1 MAERQIAL
9 EDLDEQCIGEFI
21 NALRS
26 SGHHWRGIRPAL
38 LLLLDQLR
46 LARVVPDVEAARG
59 ESPGA
64 SLLSRYED
72 YLRHERAL
80 AASTIT
86 GYLAL
91 VGPFVAERLEGPDAA
106 PASLT
111 ADDVRDFLSARTR
124 SISPRSAQLTGGALR
139 SFLRFLFLRGETPT
153 DLARAVPAV
162 RRGRLLGVPRYISPE
177 EVERVL
183 SGCDRSAAT
192 GRRDYAI
199 LLVLARLGL
208 RSGEVVALQLDDLR
222 WRTGEVIVHGK
233 GLVQDRLPL
242 PADVG
247 EAIAEYLQNARPP
260 GHRYR
265 NVFLRCRAPYQPFS
279 GSAVTTIV
287 SRALKRAG
295 LSPALRGAYLL
306 RHSLATAMV
315 RRGASFS
322 EVGQVLRHR
331 WPDTTGI
338 YAKVDFDALREVAL
352 PWPVSGG
359 TP

>member
-1 MAERQIAL
+1 ML
-9 EDLDEQCIGEFI
+9 LPGWSVCGKS
-21 NALRS
+21 NY
-26 SGHHWRGIRPAL
+26 WRGIRPAL
-38 LLLLDQLR
+38 LLLLDQRR
-46 LARVVPDVEAARG
+46 LASVVPGAEVVRD

-64 SLLSRYED
+64 ALLSRYED
-72 YLRHERAL
+72 YLRRERAL

-91 VGPFVAERLEGPDAA
+91 VGPFVAERLAGPDAD

-111 ADDVRDFLSARTR
+111 ADDVRDFLVAFTR

-153 DLARAVPAV
+153 DLARAVPMV

-177 EVERVL
+177 EVDRVL
-183 SGCDRSAAT
+183 SGCDRSTAT
-192 GRRDYAI
+192 GRRDYAV
-199 LLVLARLGL
+199 LLTLARLGL
-208 RSGEVVALQLDDLR
+208 RAGEVVALQLNDLH
-222 WRTGEVIVHGK
+222 WRTGEIIVHGK

-242 PADVG
+242 PVDVG
-247 EAIAEYLQNARPP
+247 EAIAEYLQHTRPP
-260 GHRYR
+260 GQRYR
-265 NVFLRCRAPYQPFS
+265 NVFLRCRAPYRPFS
-279 GSAVTTIV
+279 SSAVTTIV
-287 SRALKRAG
+287 SRALRRAG

-315 RRGASFS
+315 RRGASFA

-338 YAKVDFDALREVAL
+338 YAKVDFGALREVAL
-352 PWPVSGG
+352 PWPVAAEMPRPVNGSA
-359 TP
+359 P